1 MQRRSHNTGIGKAL
15 DGSGSIFIDKH
26 GHTGFAWTK
35 DKLGM
40 YRRSKTWSQTDRLLA
55 ARREMID
62 FSR

>member
-15 DGSGSIFIDKH
+15 GDIISIDKH

-40 YRRSKTWSQTDRLLA
+40 YHGGARLGAKPIVYWPLG
-55 ARREMID
+55 EK
-62 FSR
+62 